1 MKIVKF
7 LFLFCFSVLLS
18 CSQEDPMDFH
28 GRHFDYSTLEDG
40 IPDSVRYHV
49 NPEFPVRVDSLR
61 VLAIGNSFTNDAMQ
75 YMNDMV
81 EASGIDNDRIC
92 VYSLTEGSSDFDTWV
107 GKDYVYTDFQLM
119 KEAGKAEMKDRGSL
133 EQLLGQNWDVIVIQ
147 QSSTLSYVLMC
158 YSSSVGSGVRNRP
171 LALQIAGQFRG
182 HQCIDTHTGHISSHV
197 AGVGK
202 LRSIREADLDGHD
215 VFRHLQGLK
224 HPVVRI
230 GGTVVVEVGNL
241 EVRGVLNAGDRLLHF
256 VLHTGSVQTVRLAA
270 NVGDLGD
277 VVHSY
282 AVHLYVN
289 ANTGKSLFCHG
300 LSFLSISRSGA

>member
-7 LFLFCFSVLLS
+7 LFIFCFSVLLS

-81 EASGIDNDRIC
+81 EASGIDTDRIC

-107 GKDYVYTDFQLM
+107 GKDYVYSDFQLM
-119 KEAGKAEMKDRGSL
+119 KEAGKAEMKDKGSL

-147 QSSTLSYVLMC
+147 QSSTLSYDWKSFASLKTLEEKLLGNCTNPLVCLAFQLVWSHDKIEMPYVLEGNIACCKKMMMR
-158 YSSSVGSGVRNRP
+158 YGIDLIIPTGIAIQNARNTRLNDDKYLTRDYWHLNKGIARYIATATWFETIIKPVFNVSITDIACMPTGDYTLDDIALARQCVTSAVAHP
-171 LALQIAGQFRG
+171 LEF
-182 HQCIDTHTGHISSHV
+182 DFY
-197 AGVGK
+197 
-202 LRSIREADLDGHD
+202 E
-215 VFRHLQGLK
+215 
-224 HPVVRI
+224 
-230 GGTVVVEVGNL
+230 E
-241 EVRGVLNAGDRLLHF
+241 
-256 VLHTGSVQTVRLAA
+256 
-270 NVGDLGD
+270 
-277 VVHSY
+277 
-282 AVHLYVN
+282 
-289 ANTGKSLFCHG
+289 
-300 LSFLSISRSGA
+300 